1 MAFLDTAWRSVLE
14 GFFMFWGTLWAL
26 VLGFTLSG
34 AVQAFVSR
42 REMQKAMGDHRPAT
56 VVRTGLLGAASSS
69 CSYAA
74 AALAKSLFQRGADF
88 TTSMV
93 FMLASTNLVVELGL
107 VLWLLAGWQFAL
119 AEFVGGAIM
128 IALFVLIA
136 PRVFPAS
143 ELEAARARLAERAAA
158 QGSPDEADEA
168 ERHGK
173 GLWARMR
180 SVSGWADAAG
190 YAVSDATMLRRELL
204 IGYLVAGILAVAV
217 PPAVYSALFFP
228 GHGLLTD
235 AWDALVGPL
244 VAFASFVCSIGNVP
258 LAAAL
263 YRGGLGFGGTVAFVF
278 ADLIAFPL
286 VAVYAKLYGR
296 RIAVRVFLSF
306 WAVMSAAGLATDLL
320 FRGLGIAAPARPAE
334 IVPARFEW
342 NYTAWLNLAAIAAAV
357 VLYWLYRGRDR
368 FGTAGRYAK
377 DPVCGMQVE
386 KAHAPATHT
395 HAGHMYWFCSD
406 RCHEKFTADP
416 DHYAAEPGSEPMGTE
431 DASPPI
437 AVDPVCGMR
446 VDPGNP
452 GGGTLAHDG
461 TEYAFCSPGC
471 REAFARDPQ
480 AYLGADGGSPSHGG
494 PAVRDPVCGME
505 VDSEHAAARCQHE
518 GREHLFCSTG
528 CRDAFAARPH
538 EFSQGHRG

>member
-14 GFFMFWGTLWAL
+14 AFFMFWGTLWAL

-34 AVQAFVSR
+34 TVQAFVSR

-88 TTSMV
+88 TTAMV
-93 FMLASTNLVVELGL
+93 FMLASTNLVVELGI

-128 IALFVLIA
+128 IALFVLAA
-136 PRVFPAS
+136 PRVFPVS
-143 ELEAARARLAERAAA
+143 ELEDARARLAERSARG
-158 QGSPDEADEA
+158 GSPEEADEA
-168 ERHGK
+168 EQHGK

-180 SVSGWADAAG
+180 SKAGWADAAG

-204 IGYLVAGILAVAV
+204 IGYLVAGVLAVAV
-217 PPAVYSALFFP
+217 PPAVYSTVFFP

-235 AWDALVGPL
+235 VWDAIVGPL

-296 RIAVRVFLSF
+296 RIAVRLFLTF
-306 WAVMSAAGLATDLL
+306 WAVMSVAGLATDLL
-320 FRGLGIAAPARPAE
+320 FRGLGIPAPDRPAE

-342 NYTAWLNLAAIAAAV
+342 NYTTWLNLAAIAAAA
-357 VLYWLYRGRDR
+357 VLYGLYRNRAR
-368 FGTAGRYAK
+368 FGTADRYAK

-386 KAHAPATHT
+386 KAHAPATASHKGHT
-395 HAGHMYWFCSD
+395 YWFCSD

-416 DHYAAEPGSEPMGTE
+416 DRYTQDPGSEPMADTHAE
-431 DASPPI
+431 ATTV
-437 AVDPVCGMR
+437 VDPVCGMDI
-446 VDPGNP
+446 DPENP
-452 GGGTLAHDG
+452 GGGTFAHDG
-461 TEYAFCSPGC
+461 TQYA
-471 REAFARDPQ
+471 
-480 AYLGADGGSPSHGG
+480 
-494 PAVRDPVCGME
+494 
-505 VDSEHAAARCQHE
+505 
-518 GREHLFCSTG
+518 FCSTG
-528 CRDAFAARPH
+528 CRDAFAAQPQQYAGG
-538 EFSQGHRG
+538 SGN

>member
-1 MAFLDTAWRSVLE
+1 MAVLSTVWQSVLE

-93 FMLASTNLVVELGL
+93 FMLASTNLVVELGI

-128 IALFVLIA
+128 IALFVLVA
-136 PRVFPAS
+136 PRVFPAA
-143 ELEAARARLAERAAA
+143 ELEQARARLAERAAA
-158 QGSPDEADEA
+158 QGHPEEADGA
-168 ERHGK
+168 EQHGK
-173 GLWARMR
+173 GLWARVR
-180 SVSGWADAAG
+180 SAAGWADAAG
-190 YAVSDATMLRRELL
+190 YAVSDATMLRRELV
-204 IGYLVAGILAVAV
+204 IGYLVAGLLAVAV
-217 PPAVYSALFFP
+217 PPAVYSAVFFP

-296 RIAVRVFLSF
+296 QIAVRLFLAF
-306 WAVMSAAGLATDLL
+306 WAVMSVAGLATDRL
-320 FRGLGIAAPARPAE
+320 FRGLGIPAPARPAE

-342 NYTAWLNLAAIAAAV
+342 NYTTWLNLAAIAVAA
-357 VLYWLYRGRDR
+357 LLYRLYRRRDR
-368 FGTAGRYAK
+368 LGTAGRYAK
-377 DPVCGMQVE
+377 DTVCGMQVE
-386 KAHAPATHT
+386 KAHAPATAA
-395 HAGHMYWFCSD
+395 HAGHTYWFCSD

-416 DHYAAEPGSEPMGTE
+416 DRYAQDPGSKPMDAE
-431 DASPPI
+431 DSDET
-437 AVDPVCGMR
+437 AVDPVCGMD
-446 VDPGNP
+446 VDLQNP
-452 GGGTLAHDG
+452 GGGILT
-461 TEYAFCSPGC
+461 
-471 REAFARDPQ
+471 
-480 AYLGADGGSPSHGG
+480 
-494 PAVRDPVCGME
+494 
-505 VDSEHAAARCQHE
+505 HE
-518 GREHLFCSTG
+518 GAGYAFCSTG
-528 CRDAFAARPH
+528 CRDAFAADPRAYLHPDH
-538 EFSQGHRG
+538 GRGTGEGPGMAVDPVCGMAVDPQHAAAHFEHDGRSFSFCSTGCRDAFAAQPQSYAGGRGG